1 MESINAQVRIVDAR
15 DVSCFRTSRFLSR
28 VLLRLSDMMWEEGF
42 LGNNLLGTE
51 GSAGQTPGPGFDE
64 NLNGKG
70 MLYSYCGWF

>member
-1 MESINAQVRIVDAR
+1 MHEM
-15 DVSCFRTSRFLSR
+15 SR
-28 VLLRLSDMMWEEGF
+28 VSELLGFCQGLSDMMWEEGF

-70 MLYSYCGWF
+70 MLYSYCGCF